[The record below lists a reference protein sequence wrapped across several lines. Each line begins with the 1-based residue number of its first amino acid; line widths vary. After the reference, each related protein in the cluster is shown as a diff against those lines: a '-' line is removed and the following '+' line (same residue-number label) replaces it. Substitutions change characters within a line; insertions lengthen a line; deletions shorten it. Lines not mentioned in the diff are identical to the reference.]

1 MTYAGDGFALPGRDR
16 GQQRPGRAE
25 EKLFQLPFLQLIE
38 QIPAQNASAA
48 PAAGAARVNVL
59 LFYIEDHQTAVVIY
73 L

>member
-25 EKLFQLPFLQLIE
+25 EKLFELPFLQL
-38 QIPAQNASAA
+38 PAQNACAA
-48 PAAGAARVNVL
+48 SAAGAARVNIL
-59 LFYIEDHQTAVVIY
+59 LFCIEDHQTAVVIY